1 MELKTDMSIELKEI
15 LKGKRKVALG
25 GHVRPDG
32 DCVGSC
38 MGLYLY
44 LKEEYPQIDTD
55 VYLEPVPESYRMIA
69 GTDEVKSEIAAQEP
83 YDLFICLDCG
93 DEQRLGFSAPL
104 FDAAKETL
112 CIDHHVSND
121 AFADNNYIVPDASS
135 TSELVYRLLEDEKI
149 TKPIAEA
156 LYMGIVHDTGV
167 FQYSCTSPETMEIAA
182 SLMRKGING
191 SEIIDKTYY
200 EKTYIQNQIL
210 GRALL
215 ESMLIMD
222 KQCIVSVIRQRSMEF
237 FQAEPSDLEGI
248 VSQLRQTKGVEVA
261 IFLHEMQPQLFKVSL
276 RSKGK
281 VDVSEIAKYFGGGG
295 HVRAAGVTMKGSSH
309 DVINNITGRIALQM
323 KRMKEQEEKA

>member
-69 GTDEVKSEIAAQEP
+69 GTDEVKSEIAAQ
-83 YDLFICLDCG
+83 G
-93 DEQRLGFSAPL
+93 LGFSAPL

-323 KRMKEQEEKA
+323 KMMKEQEEKA